1 RGAKAPLTAGAARL
15 ALPEGDNIPAEPLQ
29 VLEKRRLGGHVA
41 AAFEPLLVRIVE
53 IGMHA
58 GFEIGK
64 HRIGGVEHVAHLQI
78 VGLAKDRDRPC
89 HHDIAE
95 QRDSLPGIVSHVTR
109 PYFFARYSSNSLDSC
124 PVTAAGVAESRTI
137 SPVNCSPVIGLSTA
151 SRAACSALAKSGS
164 LIVASKARR
173 RRSSRS
179 RGMPGGA
186 T

>member
-1 RGAKAPLTAGAARL
+1 MAA
-15 ALPEGDNIPAEPLQ
+15 AAGDNIHAEPLQ

-53 IGMHA
+53 IGMRT

-78 VGLAKDRDRPC
+78 VGLAKDRDRPR

-95 QRDSLPGIVSHVTR
+95 QRDGLPGIVSHVTR
-109 PYFFARYSSNSLDSC
+109 PYFFARYSSNSLDS
-124 PVTAAGVAESRTI
+124 
-137 SPVNCSPVIGLSTA
+137 SPVIGLSTA
-151 SRAACSALAKSGS
+151 RRVALSALAKSGS

-173 RRSSRS
+173 RSSSRS
-179 RGMPGGA
+179 RGRPGGA